1 MGNENYGDSLIDM
14 VSYPYDA
21 SEHRNRPVCRLW
33 PQTDEQVPE
42 ILKLAIDLDGTLT
55 GEHDIGLSKAPCMT
69 LECEPVAMVV
79 IRSIK
84 KRLDPNTV
92 LNAGKMALEV

>member
-1 MGNENYGDSLIDM
+1 MQGI
-14 VSYPYDA
+14 
-21 SEHRNRPVCRLW
+21 W

-55 GEHDIGLSKAPCMT
+55 GEHDIGLSKARCMT
-69 LECEPVAMVV
+69 LECEPVAMGV

-84 KRLDPNTV
+84 KRLAPNTV